1 MIAGDDVVLSEPL
14 AGYGVDSL
22 VAVELGSMLAL
33 RAGAELSIFDIMQ
46 SWSISDVLRGWWE
59 GVGLLVS
66 LFWRGGEEVGGE
78 LRRGRWRLVHWL
90 WHWR

>member
-1 MIAGDDVVLSEPL
+1 MHALYVVSIITTPINNI
-14 AGYGVDSL
+14 SN
-22 VAVELGSMLAL
+22 AVFSFIPL

-46 SWSISDVLRGWWE
+46 SWSISNVLRGWWE

-78 LRRGRWRLVHWL
+78 LRRRRWRLVHWR
-90 WHWR
+90 WRWR